1 MTKATFKV
9 GNIVWRLHER
19 RKSQTELTE
28 LRRRYIERA
37 YAAQIDSE
45 RKLIE
50 SRIYRLQPG
59 AQRLFLQERLRKLN
73 ERRKERA
80 DSDDPDDL

>member
-9 GNIVWRLHER
+9 GNIVWRLYER

-28 LRRRYIERA
+28 LRRKYIERA

-73 ERRKERA
+73 ERRKERT
-80 DSDDPDDL
+80 DSDDL